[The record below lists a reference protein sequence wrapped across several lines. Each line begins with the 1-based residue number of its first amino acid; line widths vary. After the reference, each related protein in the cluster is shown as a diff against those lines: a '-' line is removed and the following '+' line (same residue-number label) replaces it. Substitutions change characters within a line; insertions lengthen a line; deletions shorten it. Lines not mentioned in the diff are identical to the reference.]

1 MVAPMLT
8 PGCQSNANHSSGH
21 LKPTLQQRHWACMV
35 SFCHKSNPKEPSC
48 HTLRCWNFKVETVII
63 TTKDPNALLRIND
76 AGVTIAHGGGI
87 AGGDFVPCPGLAV
100 GFAVAKEQPAH
111 TKHATAWE
119 TKGTMFFASFGTT
132 FLSWIHTCFGYL
144 GKRPQTLRSW
154 VSKGKGGRDLKGSVA
169 AN

>member
-1 MVAPMLT
+1 MLT

-87 AGGDFVPCPGLAV
+87 AGSDFVPWP
-100 GFAVAKEQPAH
+100 
-111 TKHATAWE
+111 
-119 TKGTMFFASFGTT
+119 
-132 FLSWIHTCFGYL
+132 
-144 GKRPQTLRSW
+144 
-154 VSKGKGGRDLKGSVA
+154 GGRLCCSKRAASTHKTCHCLGNQRYYVFCVFWNDLSFFNTYVFWLSSSLSRQETP
-169 AN
+169 NTM